1 MTAMMTATPFS
12 RYTAHDWN
20 KVRAAFSS
28 SILAETPLSSL
39 AQNLEGVDWPIKGD
53 DETPASYIGLEFDEV
68 KERLALAG
76 QPPRMADHL
85 IEILRETLAFD
96 EPFGDMVTQGEQ
108 SAIRDN
114 PLLRNLEK
122 LGIPE
127 NFPIRLTALAP
138 ETLSF
143 CRLENVS
150 TLREFAILAQ
160 RMAQS
165 VIVGGDFRSLLNA
178 LSNIDEEA
186 LSLHLPFRT
195 GAKGLHLIEGLAHAV
210 RAQPA
215 PVRAVLRKRLHA
227 SLSASER
234 ELAVHVTS
242 EQIADARAA
251 LEERA
256 LALRAWFLDEC
267 RELERRIADGAERRH
282 LAAVLKDPAIEV
294 IVADV
299 LKSILGEEP
308 EVVETGWFARL
319 MNWRKKQ

>member
-1 MTAMMTATPFS
+1 MMTATPFS

-39 AQNLEGVDWPIKGD
+39 AQNLEGVDWPIKGE
-53 DETPASYIGLEFDEV
+53 DETPAGYIGLEFDEV
-68 KERLALAG
+68 KERLALCG

-85 IEILRETLAFD
+85 VEILKETLAFD

-108 SAIRDN
+108 SAMRDN

-122 LGIPE
+122 MGIPE

-150 TLREFAILAQ
+150 TLREFAFLAQ

-165 VIVGGDFRSLLNA
+165 VIVSGDFRSLLNS

-186 LSLHLPFRT
+186 LSHHLPFRT

-215 PVRAVLRKRLHA
+215 PVRAALRKRLHA
-227 SLSASER
+227 PLSATER
-234 ELAVHVTS
+234 DLAAHVTS
-242 EQIADARAA
+242 EQIADARAV
-251 LEERA
+251 LKERA
-256 LALRAWFLDEC
+256 MDLSTWFLAEC
-267 RELERRIADGAERRH
+267 KELELRIADGAERRH
-282 LAAVLKDPAIEV
+282 LVAGLNDPALEV

-299 LKSILGEEP
+299 LKSILVAEP
-308 EVVETGWFARL
+308 EVVETGWFARFL
-319 MNWRKKQ
+319 KWRKK